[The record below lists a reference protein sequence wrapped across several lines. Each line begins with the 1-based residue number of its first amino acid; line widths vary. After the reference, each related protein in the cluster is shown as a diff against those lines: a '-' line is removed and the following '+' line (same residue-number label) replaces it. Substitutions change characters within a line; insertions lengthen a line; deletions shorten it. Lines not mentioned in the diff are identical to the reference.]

1 MIYFVDTF
9 NYLFGVIMDEKR
21 KIINSK
27 GIFSVQRLKFYLI
40 LIAVN
45 LGVILL
51 SFLLLKII
59 DTSDFW
65 GAAYGLAIL
74 FAGVL
79 IITIIISL
87 ILIIRY
93 EIQNWNGNGS
103 RKFMF
108 LTYLLF
114 WAIIILL
121 VSIV

>member
-1 MIYFVDTF
+1 M
-9 NYLFGVIMDEKR
+9 
-21 KIINSK
+21 
-27 GIFSVQRLKFYLI
+27 QRLKFYLI
-40 LIAVN
+40 LIGLN
-45 LGVILL
+45 FGILL
-51 SFLLLKII
+51 ISFLLLKII
-59 DTSDFW
+59 NTSDSW

-74 FAGVL
+74 FVGIL

-93 EIQNWNGNGS
+93 EIQNWNRNES